1 LLRTVRRYQSERR
14 PDEPF
19 YNWAR
24 RVPNEELA
32 ATLAGL
38 DTDGAPVGKP

>member
-1 LLRTVRRYQSERR
+1 LVRALRRFQSERR
-14 PDEPF
+14 DGERF

-24 RVPNEELA
+24 RVPDSELA

-38 DTDGAPVGKP
+38 DTDQNVGQP